1 MKKKILL
8 KGCIIALLLSVT
20 SVAAYDLKSNM
31 TQLYTELSDVQKAFM
46 VSDQEGVRKSITKFS
61 KHAQNLLGN
70 KKKFQ
75 AMLPKNKQYKVN
87 ETIMAAQII
96 DHNVKII
103 LDAINNKY
111 NQSGRVR
118 RENSQVAYT
127 YIEGACFRCHNLV
140 RDEY

>member
-1 MKKKILL
+1 MKKKTLL

-70 KKKFQ
+70 KSTK
-75 AMLPKNKQYKVN
+75 
-87 ETIMAAQII
+87 
-96 DHNVKII
+96 
-103 LDAINNKY
+103 
-111 NQSGRVR
+111 
-118 RENSQVAYT
+118 
-127 YIEGACFRCHNLV
+127 
-140 RDEY
+140 